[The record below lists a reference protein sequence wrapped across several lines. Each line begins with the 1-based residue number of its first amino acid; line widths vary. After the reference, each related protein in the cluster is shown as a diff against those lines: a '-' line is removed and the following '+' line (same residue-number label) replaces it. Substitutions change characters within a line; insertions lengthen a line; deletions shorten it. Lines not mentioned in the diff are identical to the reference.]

1 MVCAKVCFYIV
12 YGLDQTLCLQPMAGH
27 SVWHHKVTQEPYKKQ
42 NLGTVFKIAEEY
54 WKSIELI
61 LIPVILWVR

>member
-1 MVCAKVCFYIV
+1 M
-12 YGLDQTLCLQPMAGH
+12 DQTLCLQTMAVH
-27 SVWHHKVTQEPYKKQ
+27 HVWKQLVTQEPYKKQ

-61 LIPVILWVR
+61 LIPAIRWVR